1 MSVER
6 ISAWVIPLVVLLA
19 ATPML
24 SRRKDYFAAFVA
36 GARNGL
42 ENAVRLLPVMIAL
55 MTALSMLQASGAL
68 ACLTEMLARPAA
80 AIGIPA
86 ELIPLLVTRPV
97 SGSASTAA
105 YASLLE
111 QYGPDSFVCLCASV
125 LMGSSDTLIY
135 ILSVYFSGTAITP
148 GGGVRRT
155 RHAFPAAILVM
166 LLCIFLS
173 CAVCRIFFSEGVA

>member
-1 MSVER
+1 MTVETV
-6 ISAWVIPLVVLLA
+6 SAWVIPSVVLLA
-19 ATPML
+19 ALPML
-24 SRRKDYFAAFVA
+24 SRKKDYFAAFVA
-36 GARNGL
+36 GAKNGL

-68 ACLTEMLARPAA
+68 GWLTDILARPAE

-86 ELIPLLVTRPV
+86 EIIPLLVTRPV

-111 QYGPDSFVCLCASV
+111 QYGPDSFAALCASV

-135 ILSVYFSGTAITP
+135 ILSVYFSGTAIAH
-148 GGGVRRT
+148 GQGVRRT
-155 RHAFPAAILVM
+155 RHAFPVAILVM
-166 LLCIFLS
+166 LICLFLS
-173 CAVCRIFFSEGVA
+173 CAVSRIFFSRGIA